1 MFKLKSVLSSL
12 LIAIPLASL
21 TLLSGCASCEN
32 SQSVMVGRHQCAS
45 YSSNKITDSIISRI
59 QADNRINKL
68 PIIVSTTCNRVV
80 KLRGTVYTVEQQRLV
95 LMIASHTPGVV
106 LVSNGL
112 LIRDP
117 FINH

>member
-68 PIIVSTTCNRVV
+68 PIIVSTTCNRVE
-80 KLRGTVYTVEQQRLV
+80 LRGTVYTVEQQRLV

-112 LIRDP
+112 LIRDLY
-117 FINH
+117 